1 METPQ
6 DNRKISRR
14 RFLQYAEIAGFAA
27 LAAPWMAACAP
38 ASPAVAPA
46 GGAAAPAAADPA
58 AAEPAAV
65 AVEGIKD
72 IPREKTFIAVRGG
85 EQGKF
90 VEWDQWNPFVPVANH
105 QFAVGVMYEPL
116 AYYSAFADKEI
127 MWLAE
132 SYKYN
137 DDFTELII
145 KVRPGITWSDG
156 VPFTADDVTFTLNK
170 CKELDAAIRWG
181 RNFSRFMD
189 VPAETVDELT
199 TKVTMNVPAPRLFW
213 QATYHF
219 DIGLYIMPK
228 HVFENQDIASFSHFD
243 LEKGWPVTTSPWRVV
258 HSSAQQKILDRADD
272 WWGVAA
278 GVAELP
284 AVERFI
290 LLPDQGEQQL
300 VQSII
305 KNEVDFTTGIQPS
318 SWPTVLKG
326 NPKATSWTGDQPPYG
341 YVDWWPHSLYVNNS
355 RAPWSDPNVRWA
367 LSYYIDR
374 DAIVEVAWSGASKAT
389 PLPMPDY
396 PPLLPYFEATKP
408 LLEKYNTLEYN
419 PAKGDALLT
428 AKGWT
433 KNGDGMWLDEKGEQ
447 VKLDI
452 NSFFDFTS
460 VGPVVV
466 EFLKR
471 GGIEATYSEPPGWF
485 TPFSEGDYNGVLF
498 GHGGSCRE
506 PQETLALYQSSSEAI
521 PGGHAVNFSKWSN
534 PEFDKLADEAFMT
547 SPDDTEKLIDIWV
560 RAMEIWLPELPDIQL
575 TQGFHRLPWTTQ
587 YWSGMPDQNDPYTN
601 SAQWHLTFPL
611 VLHRIKPSA

>member
-1 METPQ
+1 MS
-6 DNRKISRR
+6 KGKVSRR
-14 RFLQYAEIAGFAA
+14 KFLQFAEIAGFTA
-27 LAAPWMAACAP
+27 LAAPWLAACGAP
-38 ASPAVAPA
+38 VGAPGVPGATEEAAAAAVA
-46 GGAAAPAAADPA
+46 
-58 AAEPAAV
+58 

-72 IPREKTFIAVRGG
+72 IPRNRTFIAVRGG
-85 EQGKF
+85 QQGKF

-105 QFAVGVMYEPL
+105 QFAVGLLYEPL
-116 AYYSAFADKEI
+116 AYYSAFADEEI

-132 SYKYN
+132 SYEYN
-137 DDFTELII
+137 DDYTELII
-145 KVRPGITWSDG
+145 KVRPNITWSDG
-156 VPFTADDVTFTLNK
+156 TPFTAEDVTFTLNQ
-170 CKELDAAIRWG
+170 CDQLDAAIRWG
-181 RNFSRFMD
+181 RNFARFMD

-199 TKVTMNVPAPRLFW
+199 TKVTMSVPSPRFFW
-213 QATYHF
+213 QMTYHF

-228 HVFENQDIASFSHFD
+228 HIFEGQEVASFSHFD
-243 LEKGWPVTTSPWRVV
+243 TEKGWPVTTSPWRVV
-258 HSSAQQKILDRADD
+258 HSSPQQKILDRADE
-272 WWGVAA
+272 WWGVDA

-290 LLPDQGEQQL
+290 LLPDQDEQQL

-318 SWPTVLKG
+318 SWPTVLNG
-326 NPKATSWTGDQPPYG
+326 NPKATSWTGSEPPYG

-355 RAPWSDPNVRWA
+355 REPWSDKNVRWA

-374 DAIVEVAWSGASKAT
+374 DAIVEVAWSGASKVT

-396 PPLLPYFEATKP
+396 PPLAPYFEATKP
-408 LLEKYNTLEYN
+408 LLEQYNTLEYN
-419 PAKGDALLT
+419 PAKGDELLT

-433 KNGDGMWLDEKGEQ
+433 KNADGMWLDENGEQ

-466 EFLKR
+466 EYLKR
-471 GGIEATYSEPPGWF
+471 GGIEASYSEPPGWF
-485 TPFSEGDYNGVLF
+485 DPFSQGDYNGVLF

-506 PQETLALYQSSSEAI
+506 PQETLALYQSSSESI

-547 SPDDTEKLIDIWV
+547 HPDDTEKLLDIWV
-560 RAMEIWLPELPDIQL
+560 RAMEIWLPELPDIML
-575 TQGFHRLPWTTQ
+575 THGYHRLPWTTE
-587 YWSGMPDQNDPYTN
+587 YWTGMPDQNDPYTN

-611 VLHRIKPSA
+611 VLHRVKPTQA

>member
-1 METPQ
+1 MS
-6 DNRKISRR
+6 KGKVSRR
-14 RFLQYAEIAGFAA
+14 EFLQFAEIVGFTA
-27 LAAPWMAACAP
+27 LAAPWLAAC
-38 ASPAVAPA
+38 SAPA
-46 GGAAAPAAADPA
+46 GAPGVPGAAEEA
-58 AAEPAAV
+58 AAEAVV

-72 IPREKTFIAVRGG
+72 IPRNRTFIAVRGG
-85 EQGKF
+85 QQGKF

-105 QFAVGVMYEPL
+105 QFAVGLLYEPL
-116 AYYSAFADKEI
+116 AYYSAFADEEI

-132 SYKYN
+132 SYEYN
-137 DDFTELII
+137 DDYTELII
-145 KVRPGITWSDG
+145 KVRPNITWSDG
-156 VPFTADDVTFTLNK
+156 TPFTAEDVTFTLNQ
-170 CKELDAAIRWG
+170 CDQLDAAIRWG
-181 RNFSRFMD
+181 RNFARFMD

-199 TKVTMNVPAPRLFW
+199 TKVTMSVPSPRFFW
-213 QATYHF
+213 QMTYHF

-228 HVFENQDIASFSHFD
+228 HVFEGQEVASFSHFD
-243 LEKGWPVTTSPWRVV
+243 IEKGWPVTTSPWRVV
-258 HSSAQQKILDRADD
+258 HSSPQQKILDRADE
-272 WWGVAA
+272 WWGVEA

-318 SWPTVLKG
+318 SWPTVLNG
-326 NPKATSWTGDQPPYG
+326 NPKATSWTGSEPPYG

-355 RAPWSDPNVRWA
+355 REPWSDKNVRWA

-374 DAIVEVAWSGASKAT
+374 DAIVDVAWSGASKVT

-396 PPLLPYFEATKP
+396 PPLQPYFEATKS
-408 LLEKYNTLEYN
+408 LLEQYNTLEYN
-419 PAKGDALLT
+419 PAKGDELLT

-433 KNGDGMWLDEKGEQ
+433 KNADGMWLDESGTQ

-466 EFLKR
+466 EYLKR
-471 GGIEATYSEPPGWF
+471 GGIEASYSEPPGWF
-485 TPFSEGDYNGVLF
+485 DPFSQGDYNGVLF

-506 PQETLALYQSSSEAI
+506 PQETLALYQSSSESI

-547 SPDDTEKLIDIWV
+547 HPDDTEKLLDIWV
-560 RAMEIWLPELPDIQL
+560 RAMEIWLPELPDIML
-575 TQGFHRLPWTTQ
+575 THGYHRLPWTTE
-587 YWSGMPDQNDPYTN
+587 YWTGMPDQNDPYTN

-611 VLHRIKPSA
+611 VLHRVKPTQA

>member
-1 METPQ
+1 MANGKVT
-6 DNRKISRR
+6 RR
-14 RFLQYAEIAGFAA
+14 EFLQYAEIAGLAA
-27 LAAPWMAACAP
+27 VAAPWLAGCGTAAPSQVAP
-38 ASPAVAPA
+38 GAAEEAAAAAVA
-46 GGAAAPAAADPA
+46 
-58 AAEPAAV
+58 

-72 IPREKTFIAVRGG
+72 VPRNRTFIAVRGG
-85 EQGKF
+85 EEGKF

-116 AYYSAFADKEI
+116 AFYSAFADKEY

-132 SYKYN
+132 SYEYN
-137 DDFTELII
+137 DDFTELTI
-145 KVRPGITWSDG
+145 KVRPNITWSDG
-156 VPFTADDVTFTLNK
+156 TPFTAEDVTFTFNQ

-199 TKVTMNVPAPRLFW
+199 TLVKMSVPSPRFFW

-228 HVFENQDIASFSHFD
+228 HVFEGQDIASFPHFD

-258 HSSAQQKILDRADD
+258 HSSPQQKILDRADE
-272 WWGVAA
+272 WWGVEA

-284 AVERFI
+284 AIERYV

-300 VQSII
+300 VQSVI
-305 KNEVDFTTGIQPS
+305 KNEVDFTTGIQPTS
-318 SWPTVLKG
+318 FPTVLSQ
-326 NPKATSWTGDQPPYG
+326 NPKATSWTGSESPYG
-341 YVDWWPHSLYVNNS
+341 YVDWWPHSLYVNHL
-355 RAPWSDPNVRWA
+355 REPWNDPNVRWA

-374 DAIVEVAWSGASKAT
+374 DAIVEVAWSGSSEVT
-389 PLPMPDY
+389 PLPLPSY
-396 PPLLPYFEATKP
+396 PPLMPYFEATKP
-408 LLEKYNTLEYN
+408 LLEKWNTLEYN
-419 PAKGDALLT
+419 PEKGDALLT

-433 KNGDGMWLDEKGEQ
+433 KDADGMWLDENGEK
-447 VKLDI
+447 VSLPI
-452 NSFFDFTS
+452 VSFFDFTS

-471 GGIEATYSEPPGWF
+471 GGIEASYSEPPGWF
-485 TPFSEGDYNGVLF
+485 TPFSEGEYDGALF
-498 GHGGSCRE
+498 GHGGSCKE

-521 PGGHAVNFSKWSN
+521 PGGHAVNFTKWDN

-547 SPDDTEKLIDIWV
+547 DPNDTEKLIDIWV

-575 TQGFHRLPWTTQ
+575 TQGLHRLPWTTE
-587 YWSGMPDQNDPYTN
+587 YWLGMPDQNDPYTN

-611 VLHRIKPSA
+611 VLHRVKPAQA